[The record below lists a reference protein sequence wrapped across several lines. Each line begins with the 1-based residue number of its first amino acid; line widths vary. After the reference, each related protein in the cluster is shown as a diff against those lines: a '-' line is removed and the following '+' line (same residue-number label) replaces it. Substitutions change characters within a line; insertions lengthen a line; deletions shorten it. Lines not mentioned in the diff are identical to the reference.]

1 VAPKTAPTPS
11 TAQNA
16 DANSKNGLLNNQFSA
31 KTGFSQK
38 ILYYRSSFS
47 QSGSFD
53 FMSVKVTTE
62 YIDLLNKAVEREIG
76 VSLQYM
82 LQHAKMEKLIRKT
95 IPENILL
102 DKTTYDA
109 IGKFLREIA
118 IQEMKHAATIMERI
132 YYLGAK
138 ATTKSSK
145 VTVGDSL
152 SEFAKLGVTAEEEA
166 LTLYRQIIE
175 AAAKMGDWETREVF
189 EKIYGEEEVHLFK
202 FQEYTD
208 FQDEKDTPSKVPL
221 PEWRKVYTDD
231 YFVLLNKAVAA
242 EITGIVQYTNQHE
255 KAAYLQLR
263 KKNTALETVTET
275 NKADV
280 VSKLLK
286 GVFMQEMDH
295 LEKISERI
303 YLLEGETVAKPDP
316 LPVVGETA
324 QDFLELDHAL
334 ESSAISLYRQ
344 IIAEAL
350 KRGDTTT
357 RRMFEDIV
365 IQEEEHFWMFDDF
378 VK

>member
-1 VAPKTAPTPS
+1 
-11 TAQNA
+11 
-16 DANSKNGLLNNQFSA
+16 
-31 KTGFSQK
+31 
-38 ILYYRSSFS
+38 
-47 QSGSFD
+47 
-53 FMSVKVTTE
+53 MSVKITTE
-62 YIDLLNKAVEREIG
+62 YIDLLNMAVEREIQ
-76 VSLQYM
+76 VSLQYI
-82 LQHAKMEKLIRKT
+82 LQHAKMEKLIRKV
-95 IPENILL
+95 IPENIML
-102 DKTTYDA
+102 DKTTYSA
-109 IGKFLREIA
+109 VGKFLKEIS

-132 YYLGAK
+132 YYLGGK

-152 SEFAKLGVTAEEEA
+152 SEFSKLGVKAEEEA

-175 AAAKMGDWETREVF
+175 TAGKMGDWETREVF
-189 EKIYGEEEVHLFK
+189 EKIYGEEEAHLFK

-208 FQDEKDTPSKVPL
+208 FQDEKDEPSNVPL
-221 PEWRKVYTDD
+221 PEWRKVFTDD
-231 YFVLLNKAVAA
+231 YFALLNKAVAA
-242 EITGIVQYTNQHE
+242 EITGIIQYTNQHE
-255 KAAYLQLR
+255 KAAFLELR
-263 KKNTALETVTET
+263 KKNSALETVTET

-286 GVFMQEMDH
+286 GVFMQEMEH

-303 YLLEGETVAKPDP
+303 YLLEGEAIPKADP

-324 QDFLELDHAL
+324 QDFLVLDHAL

-365 IQEEEHFWMFDDF
+365 VQEEEHFWMFDDF